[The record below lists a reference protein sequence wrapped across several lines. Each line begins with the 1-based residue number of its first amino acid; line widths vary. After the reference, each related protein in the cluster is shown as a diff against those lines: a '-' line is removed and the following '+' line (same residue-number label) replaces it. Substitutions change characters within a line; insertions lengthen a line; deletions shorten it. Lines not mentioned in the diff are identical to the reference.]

1 MRSLETERLELLPLT
16 PSELKM
22 WIEDLPKLEKALG
35 CTYRAE
41 PLEGF
46 FLDILKSQLAIT
58 QQNGAHYL
66 WHSFWLLI
74 RKSDRIV
81 VGSADFKDVP
91 NANGE
96 VEIGYGLGK
105 EFEHHGYMTEAVK
118 AMCDW
123 ARGQKGVQSILAETD
138 LDGFASQRILQR
150 CGFKEEK
157 REETIWWRLTPL
169 L

>member
-1 MRSLETERLELLPLT
+1 MKGLETERLELLPLT

-41 PLEGF
+41 PLDGF
-46 FLDILKSQLAIT
+46 FLDILKGQLASA
-58 QQNGAHYL
+58 QQNAKHFL

-96 VEIGYGLGK
+96 VKIGYGLGK
-105 EFEHHGYMTEAVK
+105 KFEHHGYMTEAIK
-118 AMCDW
+118 ALCDW
-123 ARGQKGVQSILAETD
+123 T
-138 LDGFASQRILQR
+138 
-150 CGFKEEK
+150 K
-157 REETIWWRLTPL
+157 RKNRVCHPRRNQT
-169 L
+169 